1 MKRFIEGENRLQS
14 TLFPE
19 SLEDYIAQDNA
30 IRVVDAFVDKLILKD
45 LGFDRAEPSDTGR
58 PGYLPATMLKIYIYG
73 YLNRIQSSRRLE
85 RESYRN
91 VELIWLTGRLMP
103 SFKTIADFRKD
114 NRKAIRRVCTE
125 FVGVCREL
133 ELYSAT
139 LVAIDGSKFKAVNS
153 RDKNFTR
160 NSIKRRLK
168 KTQANIDRY
177 LAKLDQ
183 ADQEEPEIREVTAA
197 ELKQKIASM
206 EAKMEELQGYEA
218 EVEAHA
224 DKQVSLTDPDSRSM
238 KKAGGGSTVGYNVQ
252 TAVDSKHHLIVA
264 HEVTNAP
271 TDRSQLSSIAS
282 QAKEALTAQ
291 AQQETSAEG
300 REEEA
305 GEELG
310 AATKKQALMVVAD
323 PGYYKGEEIVE
334 CYECG
339 ITALVPKVNT
349 SGSKAKG
356 RYSKAD
362 FRYDAK
368 ANEYICPAGERL
380 TYRHD
385 SHENGKTLWVYWTS
399 RCSDCPLK
407 AGCTTGKERRIKRW
421 EKEHILEAAD
431 ALLKENPDAMRQRKQ
446 IAEHPYGTIKDWM
459 GSTHF
464 LMKRLANVQTEMS
477 LHVLAYNLRRAIN
490 ILGVPRIMEQLQA
503 A

>member
-1 MKRFIEGENRLQS
+1 MKRFIEGENRFQS

-19 SLEDYIAQDNA
+19 SLEDYIAKDNS
-30 IRVVDAFVDKLILKD
+30 IRVVDAFVDKLILKE

-125 FVGVCREL
+125 FVGVCRQL
-133 ELYSAT
+133 KLFSAT

-153 RDKNFTR
+153 RDKNFTK
-160 NSIKRRLK
+160 NSVKRRLK

-177 LAKLDQ
+177 LAMLDQ
-183 ADQEEPEIREVTAA
+183 ADQEEPEIREVTAQ
-197 ELKQKIASM
+197 ELQQKIASM

-218 EVEAHA
+218 EVEVHP
-224 DKQVSLTDPDSRSM
+224 DKQVSLTDPDCRSM

-252 TAVDSKHHLIVA
+252 TAVDSKHHLIAA
-264 HEVTNAP
+264 HEVTNAT
-271 TDRSQLSSIAS
+271 TDRSQLSSMAGKAS
-282 QAKEALTAQ
+282 EALDAKELT
-291 AQQETSAEG
+291 
-300 REEEA
+300 
-305 GEELG
+305 
-310 AATKKQALMVVAD
+310 VIAD

-334 CYECG
+334 CYEAG
-339 ITALVPKVNT
+339 ITALVPKTNT

-356 RYSKAD
+356 RFSKAD
-362 FRYDAK
+362 FRYDAE

-380 TYRHD
+380 TYRCD
-385 SHENGKTLWVYWTS
+385 SHEKDKTLWVYWTS
-399 RCSDCPLK
+399 RCSECRLK
-407 AGCTTGKERRIKRW
+407 ADCTTGKERRIKRW

-431 ALLKENPDAMRQRKQ
+431 ALLKENPDAMRRRKE
-446 IAEHPYGTIKDWM
+446 IAEHPYGTIKHWM

-464 LMKRLANVQTEMS
+464 LMKQLPNVQAEMS

>member
-1 MKRFIEGENRLQS
+1 MKRFIEGENRFQS

-19 SLEDYIAQDNA
+19 SLEDYIAKDNS
-30 IRVVDAFVDKLILKD
+30 IRIVDAFVDKLNLKD

-58 PGYLPATMLKIYIYG
+58 PGYLPATMLKIYVYG

-91 VELIWLTGRLMP
+91 VELIWLSGRLMP

-114 NRKAIRRVCTE
+114 NRQAIRRVCTE

-133 ELYSAT
+133 ELFSAT

-160 NSIKRRLK
+160 KSVKRRLER
-168 KTQANIDRY
+168 TQANIDRY
-177 LAKLDQ
+177 LAKLD
-183 ADQEEPEIREVTAA
+183 AVDKEEPEIPEVTAK
-197 ELKQKIASM
+197 ELKKKIASM
-206 EAKMEELQGYEA
+206 EAKMEALEGYQA
-218 EVEAHA
+218 EVEAHP
-224 DKQVSLTDPDSRSM
+224 DKQVSLTDPDCRSM
-238 KKAGGGSTVGYNVQ
+238 MKAGGGSTVGYNVQ

-264 HEVTNAP
+264 HEVTNAT
-271 TDRSQLSSIAS
+271 TDRSQLSSMAV
-282 QAKEALTAQ
+282 QAREALTAP
-291 AQQETSAEG
+291 AQQQTVAEG
-300 REEEA
+300 EEDQEA
-305 GEELG
+305 DN
-310 AATKKQALMVVAD
+310 KQALIVVAD
-323 PGYYKGEEIVE
+323 PGYYEGEEIVD
-334 CYECG
+334 CYEAG
-339 ITALVPKVNT
+339 ITALVPKTNT

-380 TYRHD
+380 RYRHD
-385 SHENGKTLWVYWTS
+385 SHEKGKTLWVYWTS

-407 AGCTTGKERRIKRW
+407 ADCTTGKERRIKRW

-431 ALLKENPDAMRQRKQ
+431 ALLKKNPDAMRQRKRLV
-446 IAEHPYGTIKDWM
+446 EHPYGTIKHWM

-464 LMKRLANVQTEMS
+464 LMRQLQNVQAEMS

-490 ILGVPRIMEQLQA
+490 ILGVPRIMAQLQA